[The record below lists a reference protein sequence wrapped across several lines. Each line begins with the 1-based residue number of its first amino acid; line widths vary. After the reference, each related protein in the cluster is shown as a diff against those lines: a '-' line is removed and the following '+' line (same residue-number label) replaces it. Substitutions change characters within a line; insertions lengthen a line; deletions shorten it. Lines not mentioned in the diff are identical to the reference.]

1 MDKII
6 FQRLKIEAPLFWK
19 LFLGLGFFILVGYLC
34 AHEWQLGILARIV
47 YYGFAFCPSET
58 LLFTKVIV
66 HLSYCSQ
73 LFFVPRKGIVHG
85 SSFARKLLITKVVV
99 HEN

>member
-34 AHEWQLGILARIV
+34 AH
-47 YYGFAFCPSET
+47 YMET
-58 LLFTKVIV
+58 EGHYVTGMNNQIAVSYT
-66 HLSYCSQ
+66 HL
-73 LFFVPRKGIVHG
+73 R
-85 SSFARKLLITKVVV
+85 A
-99 HEN
+99 HET

>member
-34 AHEWQLGILARIV
+34 AHYMETEGHYVTGMNNQIV
-47 YYGFAFCPSET
+47 WGMPHVFA
-58 LLFTKVIV
+58 V
-66 HLSYCSQ
+66 
-73 LFFVPRKGIVHG
+73 
-85 SSFARKLLITKVVV
+85 LLIVIASGVLNVASMSSVFNFKLFKPLSLI
-99 HEN
+99 HI